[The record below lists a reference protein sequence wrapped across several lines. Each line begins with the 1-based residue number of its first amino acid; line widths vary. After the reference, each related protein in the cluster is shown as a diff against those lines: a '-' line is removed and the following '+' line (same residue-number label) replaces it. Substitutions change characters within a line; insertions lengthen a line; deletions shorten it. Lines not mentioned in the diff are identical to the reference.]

1 MKDIKSAFNLITI
14 GSILMDILIIILG
27 IFFVSNPTV
36 GLESALLLIG
46 IILLVSGIYSIIK
59 YIVNPRSFFKFEL
72 LYGILSIIAGLFAV
86 FKPFGVATLIVV
98 LVGIWLIISSV
109 VKLVMA
115 IELRKLKEDT
125 WVFDL
130 TVSALTILL
139 GILILVNP
147 FSSYII
153 LSTYVG
159 VMMMIYAAMDIV
171 EQFFIRRRANTIM
184 KFFSK

>member
-1 MKDIKSAFNLITI
+1 MKDLKSTFNLVTI
-14 GSILMDILIIILG
+14 GSIIMDVLIIILG

-46 IILLVSGIYSIIK
+46 LLLLISGICAIIK
-59 YIVNPRSFFKFEL
+59 YIMNPRSFFKFEL
-72 LYGILSIIAGLFAV
+72 LYGLLSIIFGLFAI

-109 VKLVMA
+109 IKLVMA
-115 IELRKLKEDT
+115 LELRKIKENT

-130 TVSALTILL
+130 TVSALTIVL

-171 EQFFIRRRANTIM
+171 EQFFIRKRANTIM